1 MKDQIKR
8 FIIETF
14 MDGEGNLE
22 DDQSLFESDIIDS
35 LGVIKLLTYIEN
47 KFNVH
52 IDIGEITLDNFS
64 TIKDIAEMI
73 KNKLNKK

>member
-1 MKDQIKR
+1 MKEQIKN
-8 FIIETF
+8 FIIMTF

-22 DDQSLFESDIIDS
+22 DDQSLFEADIIDS

-52 IDIGEITLDNFS
+52 IDIGEITLGNFS
-64 TIKDIAEMI
+64 TIKDITEMI

>member
-1 MKDQIKR
+1 MKEQIKN
-8 FIIETF
+8 FIIMTF

-52 IDIGEITLDNFS
+52 IEIGGITLENFS
-64 TIKDIAEMI
+64 SINDIEQMI
-73 KNKLNKK
+73 KKTLNK